1 MEVEKG
7 VAVSHSLFFI
17 VHSSAYAVLSH
28 HTLSNCLSA
37 LLCLHQFVYLG
48 VTGRTD
54 AIEGTEVDCVKNIII
69 LNMMLNVIYI

>member
-7 VAVSHSLFFI
+7 VAVSHSLFLI

-28 HTLSNCLSA
+28 HTLSNCPSA

-54 AIEGTEVDCVKNIII
+54 TIETEVDCVKNIII